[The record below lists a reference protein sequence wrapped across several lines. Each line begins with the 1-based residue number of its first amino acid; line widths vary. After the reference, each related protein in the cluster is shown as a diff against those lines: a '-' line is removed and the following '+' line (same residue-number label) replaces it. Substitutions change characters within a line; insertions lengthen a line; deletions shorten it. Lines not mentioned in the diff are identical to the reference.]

1 MSKFAKDVLKGF
13 LLSAI
18 IFTAFMIGVEA
29 GIKIT
34 TPRII
39 HLERENKMQEERNN
53 KMKEQIEKEDI
64 QEEQR
69 NIIEEGGT
77 QHYEGDINYNLKE

>member
-13 LLSAI
+13 LLSVV
-18 IFTAFMIGVEA
+18 IFATFIIGVKV

-34 TPRII
+34 EPKII
-39 HLERENKMQEERNN
+39 HLERNNKMREERNN
-53 KMKEQIEKEDI
+53 KMQEQIEKENI
-64 QEEQR
+64 QGEQR

>member
-13 LLSAI
+13 LLSVV
-18 IFTAFMIGVEA
+18 IFATFIIGVKV

-34 TPRII
+34 EPKII
-39 HLERENKMQEERNN
+39 HLERNN
-53 KMKEQIEKEDI
+53 KMREQIEKENT
-64 QEEQR
+64 QEEER

>member
-13 LLSAI
+13 LLSVV
-18 IFTAFMIGVEA
+18 IFATFIIGVKV

-34 TPRII
+34 EPKII
-39 HLERENKMQEERNN
+39 HLERNNKMQ
-53 KMKEQIEKEDI
+53 EQIEKENT